1 MMAFTRAKLCLDK
14 KDIIEMRIF
23 LEAVLLAKMI
33 DKIKSKVAKNKFI
46 EVINLMQLSNTT
58 TGSQSIHIQL
68 ILKLKIHIRIV

>member
-33 DKIKSKVAKNKFI
+33 DEIKSKVAKNKFI
-46 EVINLMQLSNTT
+46 EVN
-58 TGSQSIHIQL
+58 
-68 ILKLKIHIRIV
+68 